1 MGWDD
6 DRLAKDYMRNVS
18 LADTR
23 IWFIY
28 RSRVTVR
35 VKTNRSSAFRD
46 NVDCRHC
53 DSGEI
58 GIQ

>member
-46 NVDCRHC
+46 NVDC
-53 DSGEI
+53 
-58 GIQ
+58 